1 MPRCIALFRAVN
13 VGGRFINMEALRDE
27 FEARMSANVT
37 TSIASDN
44 VIFESRARNLVAFAR
59 KIEAHLRARF
69 GFGIHT
75 FIRAEEELSAVAVHE
90 AFDPAESAVAKAQV
104 VGLNAGP
111 LDAAAAQALA
121 CSSTRPTASTLAS
134 ARCAGA
140 RPTARTKRLS
150 RTQHSSARCA
160 RVLAFRNITTLRK
173 RVATLGCP

>member
-13 VGGRFINMEALRDE
+13 VGGRFIKMEALRAE

-37 TSIASDN
+37 TSIASGN
-44 VIFESRARNLVAFAR
+44 VIFESRARNLVTLAH

-75 FIRAEEELSAVAVHE
+75 FIRAEDELSAVAAHE
-90 AFDPAESAVAKAQV
+90 AFDPAVSAVAKAQV
-104 VGLNAGP
+104 VGFVADP
-111 LDAAAAQALA
+111 LDAAAAQAFGTFQHPA
-121 CSSTRPTASTLAS
+121 NRFHIGKRTRCWRSTNGQDETTVSNAAFE
-134 ARCAGA
+134 
-140 RPTARTKRLS
+140 
-150 RTQHSSARCA
+150 